1 MLYKSNN
8 KRTEAAEASKKK
20 KTAEPRN
27 WTRKIHKQAQL
38 HIQIHLLREQ
48 RRRLQRRLRR
58 KENKNCPQP
67 KSSRNHQHQHRGKWQ
82 TLRYISAAVDWRRPQ
97 NFLNARTPL
106 PNTFAV
112 NSENPEK
119 QKIRKN
125 CFSSRRLNFLQLLR
139 FFRFY
144 CWFSVCICISFFFL
158 SRLQILLNN
167 YFSSQWLAAAAT
179 KVLRPFWV
187 KVTTTSQRAP
197 RRGNETYKWNVIMLK
212 NLNTL
217 QGRNSNYQL
226 SQLRTGRMQ

>member
-144 CWFSVCICISFFFL
+144 CWFSVCICISFFFCPACRFFWTIISAHSGWL
-158 SRLQILLNN
+158 RLRRKFCGLFGLK
-167 YFSSQWLAAAAT
+167 SQQPANEH
-179 KVLRPFWV
+179 
-187 KVTTTSQRAP
+187 RAEAMKHT
-197 RRGNETYKWNVIMLK
+197 NET
-212 NLNTL
+212 
-217 QGRNSNYQL
+217 
-226 SQLRTGRMQ
+226 